1 MKKILSIALVALLAA
16 STVFAGIS
24 GSASVSL
31 GYDTTSKE
39 YGMSNGSGIDA
50 NIELATETAEKVAEG
65 SVYAGIKA
73 TMKLAVAP
81 WKGEAKDLKDSG
93 YLDGFDGIE
102 KSDEIVDALGVRP
115 LLWVDGDAHE
125 LGLWLSL
132 DEAYVAGA
140 DWKLSITGGKGAP
153 DYAKSAIDTTDK
165 DVKDDF
171 GNEYD
176 TTDTAVTYKLSAWNA
191 TGVALTYKGFTV
203 AGGFSGNATENA
215 EVFAFNLFA
224 ETPKFEFEGG
234 SVQAAAIVARDGS
247 TDDDGNYT
255 ALDKTNIGFSA
266 KADYALD
273 AFSAKVATDLGI
285 ENVEDA
291 TVKLDVAANVS
302 YSPVAL
308 DVYYQHTDKD
318 LLSLKLSGTI
328 APVTASVYTKDVLSE
343 ETRSVGGEVEATLDA
358 FTLGTNASYTI
369 KAKKFSI
376 GANVKYAA
384 EIFTAKAGVNFGK
397 TFDVDNTSVFYLT
410 ASVESEALIPGAK
423 LSLSYG
429 KDSAK
434 GKMNFLDKQETAQNF
449 GAITAKCEI
458 AF

>member
-1 MKKILSIALVALLAA
+1 M
-16 STVFAGIS
+16 TN
-24 GSASVSL
+24 
-31 GYDTTSKE
+31 T
-39 YGMSNGSGIDA
+39 
-50 NIELATETAEKVAEG
+50 
-65 SVYAGIKA
+65 
-73 TMKLAVAP
+73 
-81 WKGEAKDLKDSG
+81 
-93 YLDGFDGIE
+93 
-102 KSDEIVDALGVRP
+102 
-115 LLWVDGDAHE
+115 
-125 LGLWLSL
+125 
-132 DEAYVAGA
+132 
-140 DWKLSITGGKGAP
+140 
-153 DYAKSAIDTTDK
+153 
-165 DVKDDF
+165 
-171 GNEYD
+171 
-176 TTDTAVTYKLSAWNA
+176 
-191 TGVALTYKGFTV
+191 
-203 AGGFSGNATENA
+203 
-215 EVFAFNLFA
+215 

-247 TDDDGNYT
+247 ADDDDGNYT

-410 ASVESEALIPGAK
+410 ASVESEALIPGAT
-423 LSLSYG
+423 LSLVYDA
-429 KDSAK
+429 DSA
-434 GKMNFLDKQETAQNF
+434 GNDMNFLDKQATAQNF

>member
-1 MKKILSIALVALLAA
+1 MKKILTIALVALLATA
-16 STVFAGIS
+16 SVFAGIS

-31 GYDTTSKE
+31 GYDTTSKV

-50 NIELATETAEKVAEG
+50 NIELSTETAEKVAEG
-65 SVYAGIKA
+65 NIYAGIKA

-81 WKGEAKDLKDSG
+81 RAGAKGENIFVK
-93 YLDGFDGIE
+93 
-102 KSDEIVDALGVRP
+102 
-115 LLWVDGDAHE
+115 GDDHG

-132 DEAYVAGA
+132 KEAYVAGA

-153 DYAKSAIDTTDK
+153 DYAKSAIDGADK
-165 DVKDDF
+165 KNVKDDF
-171 GNEYD
+171 GNAYD
-176 TTDTAVTYKLSAWNA
+176 YSWVAESYKVSAWNA

-203 AGGFSGNATENA
+203 AGGFNGDATEA
-215 EVFAFNLFA
+215 TEYFAFNLFA

-234 SVQAAAIVARDGS
+234 SVQAAAIVARDGK
-247 TDDDGNYT
+247 TDDDGNYV

-285 ENVEDA
+285 ENLEDA

-328 APVTASVYTKDVLSE
+328 APVTASVYTKDVLTE
-343 ETRSVGGEVEATLDA
+343 EKRSVGGKVEATLDA
-358 FTLGTNASYTI
+358 ITVGANAEITLKT
-369 KAKKFSI
+369 KEFSA
-376 GANVKYAA
+376 GANVNYAA
-384 EIFTAKAGVNFGK
+384 ELFTAKAGLNFGK
-397 TFDVDNTSVFYLT
+397 TFDVDNTTVLSAT
-410 ASVESEALIPGAK
+410 ASVESDAVIPGAT
-423 LSLSYG
+423 LSLAYG
-429 KDSAK
+429 KDSAS
-434 GKMNFLDKQETAQNF
+434 GKMNFLADQSVAQNF
-449 GAITAKCEI
+449 GAVTAKCKI

>member
-81 WKGEAKDLKDSG
+81 WKAKTPETIDDLVGLKDLDVLKDK
-93 YLDGFDGIE
+93 F
-102 KSDEIVDALGVRP
+102 RP
-115 LLWVDGDAHE
+115 FLWVDGGAHE

-171 GNEYD
+171 GNVYD

-203 AGGFSGNATENA
+203 AGGFSGDATENE

-224 ETPKFEFEGG
+224 ETAKFEFEGG

-247 TDDDGNYT
+247 KKDGKYI

-328 APVTASVYTKDVLSE
+328 APVTASIYTKDVLTE
-343 ETRSVGGEVEATLDA
+343 DERSVGGEVEATLDA

>member
-65 SVYAGIKA
+65 SVYAGVKA

-81 WKGEAKDLKDSG
+81 WKGKAPEIPASLNDL
-93 YLDGFDGIE
+93 
-102 KSDEIVDALGVRP
+102 RP

-153 DYAKSAIDTTDK
+153 DYAKSAIDTK
-165 DVKDDF
+165 KKAVKDDF
-171 GNEYD
+171 GNKYD
-176 TTDTAVTYKLSAWNA
+176 TTKTAVTYKVSAWNA

-308 DVYYQHTDKD
+308 DVYYQHNDED

-328 APVTASVYTKDVLSE
+328 APVTASVYTENVLSE
-343 ETRSVGGEVEATLDA
+343 ENRSVGGEVEATLDA

-369 KAKKFSI
+369 KSKVFSI

-423 LSLSYG
+423 LSLAYGADSNG
-429 KDSAK
+429 KD
-434 GKMNFLDKQETAQNF
+434 MNFLDKQATAQNF

-458 AF
+458 SF

>member
-1 MKKILSIALVALLAA
+1 MKKILTIALVALLATA
-16 STVFAGIS
+16 SVFAGIS

-31 GYDTTSKE
+31 GYDTTSKV

-50 NIELATETAEKVAEG
+50 NIELSTETAEKVAEG
-65 SVYAGIKA
+65 NIYAGIKA

-81 WKGEAKDLKDSG
+81 REGDAKKGESIYVK
-93 YLDGFDGIE
+93 
-102 KSDEIVDALGVRP
+102 
-115 LLWVDGDAHE
+115 GDKHG

-132 DEAYVAGA
+132 KEAYVAGA

-153 DYAKSAIDTTDK
+153 DYAKSAIDGGYDG

-171 GNEYD
+171 GNIYD
-176 TTDTAVTYKLSAWNA
+176 SSWVAESYKVSAWNA

-203 AGGFSGNATENA
+203 AGGFKGDATEA
-215 EVFAFNLFA
+215 TKFFAFNLFA

-234 SVQAAAIVARDGS
+234 SVQAAAIVAKDGTYDS
-247 TDDDGNYT
+247 ATTKYT
-255 ALDKTNIGFSA
+255 ALDKTNLGISA

-273 AFSAKVATDLGI
+273 AFSAKVAADFGV
-285 ENVEDA
+285 ENLSDA
-291 TVKLDVAANVS
+291 KVNFDVAANVA
-302 YSPVAL
+302 YAPVSV
-308 DVYYQHTDKD
+308 DVYYQYGKK
-318 LLSLKLSGTI
+318 LLSAKVSATI

-410 ASVESEALIPGAK
+410 ASVESEALIPGAT
-423 LSLSYG
+423 LSLVYDA
-429 KDSAK
+429 DSA
-434 GKMNFLDKQETAQNF
+434 GNDMNFLDKQKTVQNF
-449 GAITAKCEI
+449 GAITAKCKI